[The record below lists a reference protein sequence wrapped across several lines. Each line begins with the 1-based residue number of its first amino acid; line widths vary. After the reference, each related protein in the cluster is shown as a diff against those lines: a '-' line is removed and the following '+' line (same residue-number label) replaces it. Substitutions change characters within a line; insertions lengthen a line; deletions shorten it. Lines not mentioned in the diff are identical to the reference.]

1 MTNRSREQKRSA
13 HERPLP
19 CYHCGL
25 PVPAGSRFEARVLGE
40 TRAMCC
46 PGCQAVAEAIV
57 AGGLESY
64 YRHRSENAA
73 NPEALPKALSE
84 ELQLYDRPDVQ
95 GGFVRHEGELAE
107 TSLMIEGI
115 SCAACGWLIEKH
127 LRQLP
132 GVAEARLNLSNH
144 RLHVRWQDSQLPL
157 SQLLG
162 ELRQIGYAGHPFQ
175 PDRATERLAMENRRA
190 LRQLGVAGLL
200 WIQVMMAVMAT
211 WPEFNLDLSAGMD
224 RILRWVS
231 LILTTPIVFYCCG
244 QFFRG
249 ALRDLRTRHLTMDV
263 SVSLAIGGAY
273 VAGIWSTI
281 TGQGELYFDAVGMF
295 ALFLLAGRYLERR
308 ARERTA
314 ASTAQL
320 VNLLPA
326 SCLRLD
332 AANQGERIL
341 LSELRVGDRVLVPP
355 GAVLPADGVILDGQS
370 SVDESLLTGEYLPHP
385 RQAGDAVTGGTLNV
399 EGPLTVEVGAL
410 GDDSRLSAIVRL
422 LERAQADKPRLAELA
437 DKVAQWFLLIVLLV
451 AAAVGALWWQVD
463 HQRAFWVV
471 LSLLVATCPCAL
483 SLATPTALTAA
494 TGSLHKL
501 GLLITRG
508 HVLEGLNHIDT
519 VIFDKTGT
527 LTEGRLTLKQ
537 VLPLRDLDADRCLA
551 LAAALENRSE
561 HPIARA
567 FGRAPEAA
575 DSVAS
580 HPGLGLEGL
589 VEGRRL
595 RIGQAAFV
603 SNLGG
608 SATPAMPGDSGQWL
622 LLGDEQGPL
631 AWFGLD
637 DRLRSDAPAL
647 LAACKARLAHP
658 PAIRRRLADG
668 RQRRCRTGHRRSP
681 RRPAPGRQAG
691 HARTPARRGPPGADA
706 RRRSQRRTG
715 ARRCRH
721 QRRHGQR
728 HRPGQDQRRRGAP
741 VQPPGQPGAGF
752 PAGAPH
758 PPYHHREPGL
768 GQPVQWPGPALR
780 RARLDHPGLG
790 GDRHVGQFAAGGGQR
805 PAADPNPFAEVRMAA
820 LYILIPVAIVIVAIA
835 IYVFFW
841 AVDSGQY
848 DDLDGPAHSILFD
861 DEDPKH
867 QAGVDEAEK
876 PSKPEDRP
884 RG

>member
-1 MTNRSREQKRSA
+1 MSA
-13 HERPLP
+13 PLP

-95 GGFVRHEGELAE
+95 RGFVRHEGELAE

-162 ELRQIGYAGHPFQ
+162 ELRQIGYAGHPYQ
-175 PDRATERLAMENRRA
+175 PDRATERLAMENRHA

-561 HPIARA
+561 HPSPAPSAVRRRPPTASQAIRDWASKAWWKAAACASAR
-567 FGRAPEAA
+567 PP
-575 DSVAS
+575 S
-580 HPGLGLEGL
+580 
-589 VEGRRL
+589 
-595 RIGQAAFV
+595 
-603 SNLGG
+603 
-608 SATPAMPGDSGQWL
+608 SATWAAAPRPRCPATPDSGCCS
-622 LLGDEQGPL
+622 
-631 AWFGLD
+631 ATSR
-637 DRLRSDAPAL
+637 DRWPGSVSTTAC
-647 LAACKARLAHP
+647 AATP
-658 PAIRRRLADG
+658 PP
-668 RQRRCRTGHRRSP
+668 CSP
-681 RRPAPGRQAG
+681 
-691 HARTPARRGPPGADA
+691 PARRA
-706 RRRSQRRTG
+706 
-715 ARRCRH
+715 
-721 QRRHGQR
+721 
-728 HRPGQDQRRRGAP
+728 
-741 VQPPGQPGAGF
+741 
-752 PAGAPH
+752 AGAPSC
-758 PPYHHREPGL
+758 Y
-768 GQPVQWPGPALR
+768 PVTPRRWSPASLPNW
-780 RARLDHPGLG
+780 ASTK
-790 GDRHVGQFAAGGGQR
+790 
-805 PAADPNPFAEVRMAA
+805 PAAA
-820 LYILIPVAIVIVAIA
+820 
-835 IYVFFW
+835 
-841 AVDSGQY
+841 
-848 DDLDGPAHSILFD
+848 
-861 DEDPKH
+861 
-867 QAGVDEAEK
+867 
-876 PSKPEDRP
+876 
-884 RG
+884 